1 MVPVFV
7 CDMLGEDP
15 TTVID
20 EELCSRAS
28 HPLAL
33 SVGEQL
39 VSVHASVEYVLLL
52 LHNFF
57 QLVHEQ
63 L

>member
-7 CDMLGEDP
+7 CDMLGEDSA
-15 TTVID
+15 TVID
-20 EELCSRAS
+20 EELCAGAS

-33 SVGEQL
+33 GVGEQL
-39 VSVHASVEYVLLL
+39 VSVHAPVEHVLLL

-63 L
+63 F